1 VRLRLVA
8 LAVLA
13 AAVVPVAAFGAAG
26 STTKLTTSLTGS
38 AEVPKGAANGH
49 GTATVT
55 ITGSKVCWKF
65 TGVTGIDKPMVSHIH
80 KGKAGVAGPVVVPL
94 GGAYKPSGCTAA
106 AAAVA
111 KAIVANPARYYVNIH
126 TAKHPAGAIRGQ
138 LKKAT
143 ASTY

>member
-26 STTKLTTSLTGS
+26 STTKLSAAMSGS
-38 AEVPKGAANGH
+38 VEVPKASPSAH
-49 GTATVT
+49 GTAAIT

-80 KGKAGVAGPVVVPL
+80 KGKAGAAGPVVVPL
-94 GGAYKPSGCTAA
+94 GGAYKPSGCTTA

-111 KAIVANPARYYVNIH
+111 KAIVANPAAYYVNVH

-138 LKKAT
+138 LKKA
-143 ASTY
+143 ASSTY